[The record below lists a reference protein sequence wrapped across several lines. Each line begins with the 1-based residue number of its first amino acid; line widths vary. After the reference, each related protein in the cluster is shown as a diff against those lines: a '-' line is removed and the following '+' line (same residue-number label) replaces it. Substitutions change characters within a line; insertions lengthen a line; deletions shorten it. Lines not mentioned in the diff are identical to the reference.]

1 MLFRQEWSV
10 EERKEVERN
19 EGKREINPIRVNR
32 FCSFPSSD
40 FSDIYSIC
48 GS

>member
-1 MLFRQEWSV
+1 MLFRQGWRV
-10 EERKEVERN
+10 EERKGEEWN

-40 FSDIYSIC
+40 FGDIYSIY